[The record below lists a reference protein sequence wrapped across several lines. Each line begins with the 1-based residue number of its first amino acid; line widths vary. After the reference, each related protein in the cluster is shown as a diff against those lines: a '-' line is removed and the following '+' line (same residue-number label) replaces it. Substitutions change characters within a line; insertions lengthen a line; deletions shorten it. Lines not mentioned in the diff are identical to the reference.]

1 MTTVNKKLKKTA
13 SGAITWSV
21 IVTQILSPV
30 SLSLIPA
37 NSFASSGNKDVTQI
51 YASDEHANKVASF
64 AASAGQSLANNNAS
78 SFAVNTLSTQATK
91 EVVDWLQQYGNARIK
106 LNVDDSFS
114 LKDSSFD
121 FLYPWLDTQD
131 YVLFSQTSLHRTDDR
146 NQTNIG
152 LGIRHFT
159 PDNAML
165 GANVFYDYDLSR
177 SHSRAGFGVEYWRDY
192 FRLGVNTYFG
202 LSDWKNSRDIDDYLE
217 RPANGWDFSAEG
229 WLPAYPQLGASIQ
242 FEKYYGKNVGL
253 FGSDNLQENPYAVT
267 GGISYTPVPLI
278 KFSAQHKQ
286 GQSNTHDTTFGV
298 EFNYRPGVSLAEQLS
313 SDNVAV
319 MREVQNRRYDFVER
333 NNNIVLEYKKKHALK
348 ISLPESVQGEG
359 ESIIP
364 VTLTINNASG
374 GIKSV
379 QWNDSAFTA
388 AGGKISG
395 NGTSWQ
401 ITLPAYKSEGVNSWN
416 VGATVQDNRG
426 NVSNYAV
433 MNISVTD
440 SGVSTADSSF
450 TLDGDSSPTIS
461 ADSQSTYPI
470 VLSLKDSNGKAL
482 TGLADDIEMSV
493 EFTADS
499 NSARQRETVTAPSL
513 GAVKEISAGVYRS
526 VLTAGSQAGTVR
538 VTAKVQGKTFTLNI
552 KQAAI
557 TDSDVSTAD
566 SSFTLDGDS
575 SPTISADSQS
585 TYPIVL
591 SLKDS
596 NGKALTGLADDIE
609 MSVEFT
615 ADSNSARQRETVTAP
630 SLGAVEEISAGVY
643 RSVLTAGSQA
653 GTVRVTAKVQGKTF
667 TLNIKQAA
675 ITDSDVS
682 TADSSFTLD
691 GDSSPTISADSQ
703 STYPIVLSL
712 KDSNGKALTGLA
724 DDIEMSVEFTA
735 DSNSAR
741 QRETVTAPSLGAV
754 EEISAGVYRSVLAA
768 GSQAGT
774 VRVTAKVQG
783 KTFTLNIKQAAITDS
798 DVSTADSS
806 FTLDGDSSPTISA
819 DSQSTYPIVLSLKD
833 SNGKALTGLA
843 DDIEM
848 SVEFTADSNSA
859 RQRET
864 VTAPSLGAVEEIS
877 AGVYRS
883 VLAAGSQAGT
893 VRVTAKVQGKT
904 FTLSIKQTAATEPDS
919 EVSAVLTAA
928 PAEQV
933 VGYNINLQLAVKD
946 SQGNAITGDN
956 TLSFYALNQAEGV
969 EFGTVTEKDGV
980 YSATVTSKRAG
991 KITIGVKSDSHDF
1004 SGVKKEITFIED
1016 RQQVTFS
1023 QFEAS
1028 QNNALADGKQRNMVT
1043 VSLADRFGNV
1053 VPGYAVTLSL
1063 PAGITQVGG
1072 EHAVS
1077 TDENGNA
1084 IFALISSTPGSYV
1097 ITAHAGSQMSTELTV
1112 TFASNMTGASLS
1124 LTPESSSL
1132 ISNIPANGKDA
1143 AVLDVQLTNTN
1154 ASVNGQKIQLITSS
1168 EGLSVPTNIVTD
1180 STGHVSV
1187 PLTTVKAGEYT
1198 VTARVTDG
1206 SHSVESGSVK
1216 LTFVPDVASAE
1227 LNMSVSKQEIVADG
1241 SENATVNIQLVDA
1254 NNNAFTGEVDLT
1266 ITPSTGASLTSSNLQ
1281 LDAHGQATT
1290 QFTASKSGQYTIQAE
1305 YVLDGKRITAS
1316 QNIDAVTDVKG
1327 AVLEITSSASS
1338 AVVSDT
1344 NNLVFTLLLKSKS
1357 GEALSGRALN
1367 VKTSGPSKYGAL
1379 VVDKT
1384 TVTTDENGQA
1394 TVSVHGRTVGS
1405 YKLTA
1410 TLNELGSDVS
1420 AVKSFSLYAD
1430 DANGVLTL
1438 TKDPGYETNDGSP
1451 VGIYARFVDHFG
1463 NPLSGTVEFSAG
1475 SEDSPD
1481 SQRVKMEPATV
1492 TLHWTGNAASEFSTY
1507 ESGYHWI
1514 KAKITNSKNTYEKT
1528 IRTYVVKLPE
1538 KDS

>member
-37 NSFASSGNKDVTQI
+37 NSFASSGNKDVTQT

-286 GQSNTHDTTFGV
+286 GQSNVHDTTFGV

-433 MNISVTD
+433 MNISVNNSD
-440 SGVSTADSSF
+440 VSTADSSF

-461 ADSQSTYPI
+461 ADGQSTYPI

-482 TGLADDIEMSV
+482 TGLAD
-493 EFTADS
+493 
-499 NSARQRETVTAPSL
+499 N
-513 GAVKEISAGVYRS
+513 
-526 VLTAGSQAGTVR
+526 
-538 VTAKVQGKTFTLNI
+538 
-552 KQAAI
+552 
-557 TDSDVSTAD
+557 
-566 SSFTLDGDS
+566 
-575 SPTISADSQS
+575 
-585 TYPIVL
+585 
-591 SLKDS
+591 
-596 NGKALTGLADDIE
+596 
-609 MSVEFT
+609 
-615 ADSNSARQRETVTAP
+615 
-630 SLGAVEEISAGVY
+630 
-643 RSVLTAGSQA
+643 
-653 GTVRVTAKVQGKTF
+653 
-667 TLNIKQAA
+667 
-675 ITDSDVS
+675 
-682 TADSSFTLD
+682 
-691 GDSSPTISADSQ
+691 
-703 STYPIVLSL
+703 
-712 KDSNGKALTGLA
+712 
-724 DDIEMSVEFTA
+724 
-735 DSNSAR
+735 
-741 QRETVTAPSLGAV
+741 
-754 EEISAGVYRSVLAA
+754 
-768 GSQAGT
+768 
-774 VRVTAKVQG
+774 
-783 KTFTLNIKQAAITDS
+783 
-798 DVSTADSS
+798 
-806 FTLDGDSSPTISA
+806 
-819 DSQSTYPIVLSLKD
+819 
-833 SNGKALTGLA
+833 
-843 DDIEM
+843 IEM

-1227 LNMSVSKQEIVADG
+1227 LTMSVSKQEIVADG

>member
-1 MTTVNKKLKKTA
+1 M
-13 SGAITWSV
+13 
-21 IVTQILSPV
+21 
-30 SLSLIPA
+30 IPA
-37 NSFASSGNKDVTQI
+37 NSFASSGNKDVTQT

-286 GQSNTHDTTFGV
+286 GQSNVHDTTFGV

-433 MNISVTD
+433 MNISVNN

-461 ADSQSTYPI
+461 ADGQSTYPI

-482 TGLADDIEMSV
+482 TGLAD
-493 EFTADS
+493 
-499 NSARQRETVTAPSL
+499 N
-513 GAVKEISAGVYRS
+513 
-526 VLTAGSQAGTVR
+526 
-538 VTAKVQGKTFTLNI
+538 
-552 KQAAI
+552 
-557 TDSDVSTAD
+557 
-566 SSFTLDGDS
+566 
-575 SPTISADSQS
+575 
-585 TYPIVL
+585 
-591 SLKDS
+591 
-596 NGKALTGLADDIE
+596 
-609 MSVEFT
+609 
-615 ADSNSARQRETVTAP
+615 
-630 SLGAVEEISAGVY
+630 
-643 RSVLTAGSQA
+643 
-653 GTVRVTAKVQGKTF
+653 
-667 TLNIKQAA
+667 
-675 ITDSDVS
+675 
-682 TADSSFTLD
+682 
-691 GDSSPTISADSQ
+691 
-703 STYPIVLSL
+703 
-712 KDSNGKALTGLA
+712 
-724 DDIEMSVEFTA
+724 
-735 DSNSAR
+735 
-741 QRETVTAPSLGAV
+741 
-754 EEISAGVYRSVLAA
+754 
-768 GSQAGT
+768 
-774 VRVTAKVQG
+774 
-783 KTFTLNIKQAAITDS
+783 
-798 DVSTADSS
+798 
-806 FTLDGDSSPTISA
+806 
-819 DSQSTYPIVLSLKD
+819 
-833 SNGKALTGLA
+833 
-843 DDIEM
+843 IEM

-1227 LNMSVSKQEIVADG
+1227 LTMSVSKQEIVADG

-1438 TKDPGYETNDGSP
+1438 T
-1451 VGIYARFVDHFG
+1451 
-1463 NPLSGTVEFSAG
+1463 
-1475 SEDSPD
+1475 
-1481 SQRVKMEPATV
+1481 
-1492 TLHWTGNAASEFSTY
+1492 
-1507 ESGYHWI
+1507 
-1514 KAKITNSKNTYEKT
+1514 
-1528 IRTYVVKLPE
+1528 
-1538 KDS
+1538 

>member
-37 NSFASSGNKDVTQI
+37 NSFASSDNKDVTQI
-51 YASDEHANKVASF
+51 YASDERANKVASF
-64 AASAGQSLANNNAS
+64 AVSAGQSLANNNAS

-106 LNVDDSFS
+106 LNVDNSFS

-202 LSDWKNSRDIDDYLE
+202 LSDWKDSRDIDDYLE

-286 GQSNTHDTTFGV
+286 GQSNVHDTTFGV

-348 ISLPESVQGEG
+348 ISLPESVQGDG

-379 QWNDSAFTA
+379 QWNDSVFTA

-401 ITLPAYKSEGVNSWN
+401 VTLPAYKSEGVNSWN

-433 MNISVTD
+433 MNISV
-440 SGVSTADSSF
+440 
-450 TLDGDSSPTIS
+450 I
-461 ADSQSTYPI
+461 
-470 VLSLKDSNGKAL
+470 
-482 TGLADDIEMSV
+482 
-493 EFTADS
+493 
-499 NSARQRETVTAPSL
+499 
-513 GAVKEISAGVYRS
+513 
-526 VLTAGSQAGTVR
+526 
-538 VTAKVQGKTFTLNI
+538 
-552 KQAAI
+552 
-557 TDSDVSTAD
+557 DSDVSTAD

-575 SPTISADSQS
+575 SPTISADGQS
-585 TYPIVL
+585 THPIVL

-653 GTVRVTAKVQGKTF
+653 GTVRVTAKVM
-667 TLNIKQAA
+667 
-675 ITDSDVS
+675 D
-682 TADSSFTLD
+682 
-691 GDSSPTISADSQ
+691 
-703 STYPIVLSL
+703 
-712 KDSNGKALTGLA
+712 
-724 DDIEMSVEFTA
+724 
-735 DSNSAR
+735 
-741 QRETVTAPSLGAV
+741 
-754 EEISAGVYRSVLAA
+754 
-768 GSQAGT
+768 
-774 VRVTAKVQG
+774 
-783 KTFTLNIKQAAITDS
+783 
-798 DVSTADSS
+798 
-806 FTLDGDSSPTISA
+806 
-819 DSQSTYPIVLSLKD
+819 
-833 SNGKALTGLA
+833 
-843 DDIEM
+843 
-848 SVEFTADSNSA
+848 
-859 RQRET
+859 
-864 VTAPSLGAVEEIS
+864 
-877 AGVYRS
+877 
-883 VLAAGSQAGT
+883 
-893 VRVTAKVQGKT
+893 KT

-969 EFGTVTEKDGV
+969 EFGAVTEKDGV

-991 KITIGVKSDSHDF
+991 KIRIGVKSGSHNF
-1004 SGVKKEITFIED
+1004 SGIEKEISFIED
-1016 RQQVTFS
+1016 RTQFAFS
-1023 QFEAS
+1023 RIEAS
-1028 QNNALADGKQRNMVT
+1028 KNNALADGKQQNTVT
-1043 VSLADRFGNV
+1043 LSLADRFGNV

-1063 PAGITQVGG
+1063 PAGVTQVGG

-1084 IFALISSTPGSYV
+1084 VFALISSTPGSYV
-1097 ITAHAGSQMSTELTV
+1097 IKAHAGSQMSTELTV
-1112 TFASNMTGASLS
+1112 TFASNMIGASLS
-1124 LTPESSSL
+1124 LTPGNSSL

-1143 AVLDVQLTNTN
+1143 AVLNVQLTNTN

-1168 EGLSVPTNIVTD
+1168 ERLSVPTNIVTD

-1187 PLTTVKAGEYT
+1187 PLTTVRAGEYT
-1198 VTARVTDG
+1198 VAARVTDG

-1216 LTFVPDVASAE
+1216 LTFVPDAASAE
-1227 LNMSVSKQEIVADG
+1227 LTMSTSKQQIVADG
-1241 SENATVNIQLVDA
+1241 SESATVDIQLVDA
-1254 NNNAFTGEVDLT
+1254 NNNAFTGDVDLT
-1266 ITPSTGASLTSSNLQ
+1266 VTPSTGASLTSSKLQ

-1316 QNIDAVTDVKG
+1316 KNIDAVTDVKE

-1344 NNLVFTLLLKSKS
+1344 NNLIFTLLLKSTS
-1357 GEALSGRALN
+1357 GEVLSGRVLN
-1367 VKTSGPSKYGAL
+1367 IKASGPSKYGAL

-1384 TVTTDENGQA
+1384 TVTTDEYGLA
-1394 TVSVHGRTVGS
+1394 TVSVHGRTAGS

-1410 TLNELGSDVS
+1410 TLDELGSDVS
-1420 AVKSFSLYAD
+1420 EVKSFSLYAD
-1430 DANGVLTL
+1430 EANGVLTL
-1438 TKDPGYETNDGSP
+1438 HKDGGYDTDDGTP
-1451 VGIYARFVDHFG
+1451 VGVYARFVDHFG

-1475 SEDSPD
+1475 SEDSPN

>member
-513 GAVKEISAGVYRS
+513 GAV
-526 VLTAGSQAGTVR
+526 
-538 VTAKVQGKTFTLNI
+538 
-552 KQAAI
+552 
-557 TDSDVSTAD
+557 
-566 SSFTLDGDS
+566 
-575 SPTISADSQS
+575 
-585 TYPIVL
+585 
-591 SLKDS
+591 
-596 NGKALTGLADDIE
+596 
-609 MSVEFT
+609 
-615 ADSNSARQRETVTAP
+615 
-630 SLGAVEEISAGVY
+630 EEISAGVY

-667 TLNIKQAA
+667 TL
-675 ITDSDVS
+675 
-682 TADSSFTLD
+682 
-691 GDSSPTISADSQ
+691 
-703 STYPIVLSL
+703 
-712 KDSNGKALTGLA
+712 
-724 DDIEMSVEFTA
+724 
-735 DSNSAR
+735 
-741 QRETVTAPSLGAV
+741 
-754 EEISAGVYRSVLAA
+754 
-768 GSQAGT
+768 
-774 VRVTAKVQG
+774 
-783 KTFTLNIKQAAITDS
+783 
-798 DVSTADSS
+798 
-806 FTLDGDSSPTISA
+806 
-819 DSQSTYPIVLSLKD
+819 
-833 SNGKALTGLA
+833 
-843 DDIEM
+843 
-848 SVEFTADSNSA
+848 
-859 RQRET
+859 
-864 VTAPSLGAVEEIS
+864 
-877 AGVYRS
+877 
-883 VLAAGSQAGT
+883 
-893 VRVTAKVQGKT
+893 
-904 FTLSIKQTAATEPDS
+904 SIKQTATTEPDS

-1507 ESGYHWI
+1507 ESGYR
-1514 KAKITNSKNTYEKT
+1514 KRQRST
-1528 IRTYVVKLPE
+1528 
-1538 KDS
+1538 

>member
-1 MTTVNKKLKKTA
+1 
-13 SGAITWSV
+13 WSV

-513 GAVKEISAGVYRS
+513 GAV
-526 VLTAGSQAGTVR
+526 
-538 VTAKVQGKTFTLNI
+538 
-552 KQAAI
+552 
-557 TDSDVSTAD
+557 
-566 SSFTLDGDS
+566 
-575 SPTISADSQS
+575 
-585 TYPIVL
+585 
-591 SLKDS
+591 
-596 NGKALTGLADDIE
+596 
-609 MSVEFT
+609 
-615 ADSNSARQRETVTAP
+615 
-630 SLGAVEEISAGVY
+630 EEISAGVY

-783 KTFTLNIKQAAITDS
+783 KTFTL
-798 DVSTADSS
+798 
-806 FTLDGDSSPTISA
+806 
-819 DSQSTYPIVLSLKD
+819 
-833 SNGKALTGLA
+833 
-843 DDIEM
+843 
-848 SVEFTADSNSA
+848 
-859 RQRET
+859 
-864 VTAPSLGAVEEIS
+864 
-877 AGVYRS
+877 
-883 VLAAGSQAGT
+883 
-893 VRVTAKVQGKT
+893 
-904 FTLSIKQTAATEPDS
+904 SIKQTATTEPDS

>member
-37 NSFASSGNKDVTQI
+37 NSFASSGNKDVTQT

-78 SFAVNTLSTQATK
+78 SFASTQATK

-286 GQSNTHDTTFGV
+286 GQSNVHDTTFGV

-433 MNISVTD
+433 MNISVNN

-461 ADSQSTYPI
+461 ADGQSTYPI

-482 TGLADDIEMSV
+482 TGLAD
-493 EFTADS
+493 
-499 NSARQRETVTAPSL
+499 N
-513 GAVKEISAGVYRS
+513 
-526 VLTAGSQAGTVR
+526 
-538 VTAKVQGKTFTLNI
+538 
-552 KQAAI
+552 
-557 TDSDVSTAD
+557 
-566 SSFTLDGDS
+566 
-575 SPTISADSQS
+575 
-585 TYPIVL
+585 
-591 SLKDS
+591 
-596 NGKALTGLADDIE
+596 
-609 MSVEFT
+609 
-615 ADSNSARQRETVTAP
+615 
-630 SLGAVEEISAGVY
+630 
-643 RSVLTAGSQA
+643 
-653 GTVRVTAKVQGKTF
+653 
-667 TLNIKQAA
+667 
-675 ITDSDVS
+675 
-682 TADSSFTLD
+682 
-691 GDSSPTISADSQ
+691 
-703 STYPIVLSL
+703 
-712 KDSNGKALTGLA
+712 
-724 DDIEMSVEFTA
+724 
-735 DSNSAR
+735 
-741 QRETVTAPSLGAV
+741 
-754 EEISAGVYRSVLAA
+754 
-768 GSQAGT
+768 
-774 VRVTAKVQG
+774 
-783 KTFTLNIKQAAITDS
+783 
-798 DVSTADSS
+798 
-806 FTLDGDSSPTISA
+806 
-819 DSQSTYPIVLSLKD
+819 
-833 SNGKALTGLA
+833 
-843 DDIEM
+843 IEM

-1227 LNMSVSKQEIVADG
+1227 LTMSVSKQEIVADG

>member
-37 NSFASSGNKDVTQI
+37 NSFASSCNKDVTQT

-286 GQSNTHDTTFGV
+286 GQSNVHDTTFGV

-401 ITLPAYKSEGVNSWN
+401 ITLPAYKSGDVNSWN

-433 MNISVTD
+433 MNISVNN
-440 SGVSTADSSF
+440 SG
-450 TLDGDSSPTIS
+450 
-461 ADSQSTYPI
+461 
-470 VLSLKDSNGKAL
+470 
-482 TGLADDIEMSV
+482 
-493 EFTADS
+493 
-499 NSARQRETVTAPSL
+499 
-513 GAVKEISAGVYRS
+513 
-526 VLTAGSQAGTVR
+526 
-538 VTAKVQGKTFTLNI
+538 
-552 KQAAI
+552 
-557 TDSDVSTAD
+557 VSTAD

-643 RSVLTAGSQA
+643 HSVLT
-653 GTVRVTAKVQGKTF
+653 
-667 TLNIKQAA
+667 
-675 ITDSDVS
+675 
-682 TADSSFTLD
+682 
-691 GDSSPTISADSQ
+691 
-703 STYPIVLSL
+703 
-712 KDSNGKALTGLA
+712 
-724 DDIEMSVEFTA
+724 
-735 DSNSAR
+735 
-741 QRETVTAPSLGAV
+741 
-754 EEISAGVYRSVLAA
+754 
-768 GSQAGT
+768 
-774 VRVTAKVQG
+774 
-783 KTFTLNIKQAAITDS
+783 
-798 DVSTADSS
+798 
-806 FTLDGDSSPTISA
+806 
-819 DSQSTYPIVLSLKD
+819 
-833 SNGKALTGLA
+833 
-843 DDIEM
+843 
-848 SVEFTADSNSA
+848 
-859 RQRET
+859 
-864 VTAPSLGAVEEIS
+864 
-877 AGVYRS
+877 
-883 VLAAGSQAGT
+883 AGSQAGT

-1227 LNMSVSKQEIVADG
+1227 LTMSVSKQEIVADG

-1290 QFTASKSGQYTIQAE
+1290 QFTATKSGQYTIQAE

-1384 TVTTDENGQA
+1384 TVTTDKNGQA

-1430 DANGVLTL
+1430 EANGVLTL

-1528 IRTYVVKLPE
+1528 IRT
-1538 KDS
+1538 

>member
-37 NSFASSGNKDVTQI
+37 NSFASSGNKDVTQT

-286 GQSNTHDTTFGV
+286 GQSNVHDTTFGV

-513 GAVKEISAGVYRS
+513 GAV
-526 VLTAGSQAGTVR
+526 
-538 VTAKVQGKTFTLNI
+538 
-552 KQAAI
+552 
-557 TDSDVSTAD
+557 
-566 SSFTLDGDS
+566 
-575 SPTISADSQS
+575 
-585 TYPIVL
+585 
-591 SLKDS
+591 
-596 NGKALTGLADDIE
+596 
-609 MSVEFT
+609 
-615 ADSNSARQRETVTAP
+615 
-630 SLGAVEEISAGVY
+630 EEISAGVY
-643 RSVLTAGSQA
+643 RSVLT
-653 GTVRVTAKVQGKTF
+653 
-667 TLNIKQAA
+667 
-675 ITDSDVS
+675 
-682 TADSSFTLD
+682 
-691 GDSSPTISADSQ
+691 
-703 STYPIVLSL
+703 
-712 KDSNGKALTGLA
+712 
-724 DDIEMSVEFTA
+724 
-735 DSNSAR
+735 
-741 QRETVTAPSLGAV
+741 
-754 EEISAGVYRSVLAA
+754 
-768 GSQAGT
+768 
-774 VRVTAKVQG
+774 
-783 KTFTLNIKQAAITDS
+783 
-798 DVSTADSS
+798 
-806 FTLDGDSSPTISA
+806 
-819 DSQSTYPIVLSLKD
+819 
-833 SNGKALTGLA
+833 
-843 DDIEM
+843 
-848 SVEFTADSNSA
+848 
-859 RQRET
+859 
-864 VTAPSLGAVEEIS
+864 
-877 AGVYRS
+877 
-883 VLAAGSQAGT
+883 AGSQAGT

-1168 EGLSVPTNIVTD
+1168 EGLSIPTNIVTD

-1198 VTARVTDG
+1198 VAARVTDG

-1227 LNMSVSKQEIVADG
+1227 LTMSVSKQEIVADG

-1420 AVKSFSLYAD
+1420 AAKSFSLYAD

>member
-37 NSFASSGNKDVTQI
+37 NSFASSDNKDVTQI
-51 YASDEHANKVASF
+51 YASDERANKVASF
-64 AASAGQSLANNNAS
+64 AVSAGQSLANNNAS

-165 GANVFYDYDLSR
+165 GGNVFYDYDLSR

-202 LSDWKNSRDIDDYLE
+202 LSDWKDSRDIDDYLE

-286 GQSNTHDTTFGV
+286 GQSNVHDTTFGV

-348 ISLPESVQGEG
+348 ISLPESVQGDG

-379 QWNDSAFTA
+379 QWNDSVFTA

-401 ITLPAYKSEGVNSWN
+401 VTLPAYKSEGVNSWN

-433 MNISVTD
+433 MNISVIN

-450 TLDGDSSPTIS
+450 MLDGDSSPTIS
-461 ADSQSTYPI
+461 ADGQSTHPI

-482 TGLADDIEMSV
+482 TGL
-493 EFTADS
+493 T
-499 NSARQRETVTAPSL
+499 
-513 GAVKEISAGVYRS
+513 
-526 VLTAGSQAGTVR
+526 
-538 VTAKVQGKTFTLNI
+538 
-552 KQAAI
+552 
-557 TDSDVSTAD
+557 
-566 SSFTLDGDS
+566 
-575 SPTISADSQS
+575 
-585 TYPIVL
+585 
-591 SLKDS
+591 
-596 NGKALTGLADDIE
+596 DDIE

-653 GTVRVTAKVQGKTF
+653 GTVRVTAKVM
-667 TLNIKQAA
+667 
-675 ITDSDVS
+675 D
-682 TADSSFTLD
+682 
-691 GDSSPTISADSQ
+691 
-703 STYPIVLSL
+703 
-712 KDSNGKALTGLA
+712 
-724 DDIEMSVEFTA
+724 
-735 DSNSAR
+735 
-741 QRETVTAPSLGAV
+741 
-754 EEISAGVYRSVLAA
+754 
-768 GSQAGT
+768 
-774 VRVTAKVQG
+774 
-783 KTFTLNIKQAAITDS
+783 
-798 DVSTADSS
+798 
-806 FTLDGDSSPTISA
+806 
-819 DSQSTYPIVLSLKD
+819 
-833 SNGKALTGLA
+833 
-843 DDIEM
+843 
-848 SVEFTADSNSA
+848 
-859 RQRET
+859 
-864 VTAPSLGAVEEIS
+864 
-877 AGVYRS
+877 
-883 VLAAGSQAGT
+883 
-893 VRVTAKVQGKT
+893 KT

-969 EFGTVTEKDGV
+969 EFGAVTEKDGV

-991 KITIGVKSDSHDF
+991 KIRIGVKSGSHNF
-1004 SGVKKEITFIED
+1004 SGIEKEISFIED
-1016 RQQVTFS
+1016 RTQFAFS
-1023 QFEAS
+1023 RIEAS
-1028 QNNALADGKQRNMVT
+1028 KNNALADGKQQNTVT

-1063 PAGITQVGG
+1063 PAGVTQVGG

-1084 IFALISSTPGSYV
+1084 VFALISSTPGSYV
-1097 ITAHAGSQMSTELTV
+1097 IKAHAGSQMSTELTV
-1112 TFASNMTGASLS
+1112 TFASNMIGASLS
-1124 LTPESSSL
+1124 LTPGNSSL

-1143 AVLDVQLTNTN
+1143 AVLNVQLTNTN

-1187 PLTTVKAGEYT
+1187 PLTTVRAGEYT
-1198 VTARVTDG
+1198 VAARVTDG

-1216 LTFVPDVASAE
+1216 LTFVPDAASAE
-1227 LNMSVSKQEIVADG
+1227 LTMSTSKQQIVADG
-1241 SENATVNIQLVDA
+1241 SESATVNIQLVDA
-1254 NNNAFTGEVDLT
+1254 NNNAFTGDVDLT
-1266 ITPSTGASLTSSNLQ
+1266 VTPSTGASLTSSKLQ

-1316 QNIDAVTDVKG
+1316 KNIDAVTDVKE

-1344 NNLVFTLLLKSKS
+1344 NNLIFTLLLKSTS
-1357 GEALSGRALN
+1357 GEVLSGRVLN
-1367 VKTSGPSKYGAL
+1367 IKASGPSKYGAL

-1384 TVTTDENGQA
+1384 TVTTDEYGLA
-1394 TVSVHGRTVGS
+1394 TVSVHGRTAGS

-1410 TLNELGSDVS
+1410 TLDELGSDVS
-1420 AVKSFSLYAD
+1420 EVKSFSLYAD
-1430 DANGVLTL
+1430 EANGVLTL
-1438 TKDPGYETNDGSP
+1438 HKDGGYDTDDGTP
-1451 VGIYARFVDHFG
+1451 VGVYARFVDHFG

-1475 SEDSPD
+1475 SEDSPN

>member
-37 NSFASSGNKDVTQI
+37 NSFASSGNKDVTQT

-202 LSDWKNSRDIDDYLE
+202 LSDWKNSRDIDNYLE

-286 GQSNTHDTTFGV
+286 GQSNVHDTTFGV

-440 SGVSTADSSF
+440 SG
-450 TLDGDSSPTIS
+450 
-461 ADSQSTYPI
+461 
-470 VLSLKDSNGKAL
+470 
-482 TGLADDIEMSV
+482 
-493 EFTADS
+493 
-499 NSARQRETVTAPSL
+499 
-513 GAVKEISAGVYRS
+513 
-526 VLTAGSQAGTVR
+526 
-538 VTAKVQGKTFTLNI
+538 
-552 KQAAI
+552 
-557 TDSDVSTAD
+557 
-566 SSFTLDGDS
+566 
-575 SPTISADSQS
+575 
-585 TYPIVL
+585 
-591 SLKDS
+591 
-596 NGKALTGLADDIE
+596 
-609 MSVEFT
+609 
-615 ADSNSARQRETVTAP
+615 
-630 SLGAVEEISAGVY
+630 
-643 RSVLTAGSQA
+643 
-653 GTVRVTAKVQGKTF
+653 
-667 TLNIKQAA
+667 
-675 ITDSDVS
+675 VS

-1154 ASVNGQKIQLITSS
+1154 ASVNGQKIQLIASS

>member
-37 NSFASSGNKDVTQI
+37 NSFASSGNKDVTQT

-286 GQSNTHDTTFGV
+286 GQSNVHDTTFGV

-401 ITLPAYKSEGVNSWN
+401 ITLPAYKSGDVNSWN

-433 MNISVTD
+433 MNISVNN
-440 SGVSTADSSF
+440 SG
-450 TLDGDSSPTIS
+450 
-461 ADSQSTYPI
+461 
-470 VLSLKDSNGKAL
+470 
-482 TGLADDIEMSV
+482 
-493 EFTADS
+493 
-499 NSARQRETVTAPSL
+499 
-513 GAVKEISAGVYRS
+513 
-526 VLTAGSQAGTVR
+526 
-538 VTAKVQGKTFTLNI
+538 
-552 KQAAI
+552 
-557 TDSDVSTAD
+557 VSTAD

-643 RSVLTAGSQA
+643 HSVLT
-653 GTVRVTAKVQGKTF
+653 
-667 TLNIKQAA
+667 
-675 ITDSDVS
+675 
-682 TADSSFTLD
+682 
-691 GDSSPTISADSQ
+691 
-703 STYPIVLSL
+703 
-712 KDSNGKALTGLA
+712 
-724 DDIEMSVEFTA
+724 
-735 DSNSAR
+735 
-741 QRETVTAPSLGAV
+741 
-754 EEISAGVYRSVLAA
+754 
-768 GSQAGT
+768 
-774 VRVTAKVQG
+774 
-783 KTFTLNIKQAAITDS
+783 
-798 DVSTADSS
+798 
-806 FTLDGDSSPTISA
+806 
-819 DSQSTYPIVLSLKD
+819 
-833 SNGKALTGLA
+833 
-843 DDIEM
+843 
-848 SVEFTADSNSA
+848 
-859 RQRET
+859 
-864 VTAPSLGAVEEIS
+864 
-877 AGVYRS
+877 
-883 VLAAGSQAGT
+883 AGSQAGT

-1227 LNMSVSKQEIVADG
+1227 LTMSVSKQEIVADG

-1290 QFTASKSGQYTIQAE
+1290 QFTASKSGLYTIQAE

-1384 TVTTDENGQA
+1384 TVTTDKNGQA

-1430 DANGVLTL
+1430 EANGVLTL
-1438 TKDPGYETNDGSP
+1438 TKDPGYEPNDGSP

-1463 NPLSGTVEFSAG
+1463 NP
-1475 SEDSPD
+1475 
-1481 SQRVKMEPATV
+1481 
-1492 TLHWTGNAASEFSTY
+1492 
-1507 ESGYHWI
+1507 
-1514 KAKITNSKNTYEKT
+1514 
-1528 IRTYVVKLPE
+1528 
-1538 KDS
+1538 

>member
-37 NSFASSGNKDVTQI
+37 NSFASSDNKDVTQT
-51 YASDEHANKVASF
+51 YASDERANKVASF

-91 EVVDWLQQYGNARIK
+91 EIVDWLQQYGNARIK

-286 GQSNTHDTTFGV
+286 GQSNVHDTTFGV

-348 ISLPESVQGEG
+348 ISLPESIQGEG

-364 VTLTINNASG
+364 VTLTVNNASG

-401 ITLPAYKSEGVNSWN
+401 ITLPAYKSEGVNSWS

-440 SGVSTADSSF
+440 SG
-450 TLDGDSSPTIS
+450 
-461 ADSQSTYPI
+461 
-470 VLSLKDSNGKAL
+470 
-482 TGLADDIEMSV
+482 
-493 EFTADS
+493 
-499 NSARQRETVTAPSL
+499 
-513 GAVKEISAGVYRS
+513 
-526 VLTAGSQAGTVR
+526 
-538 VTAKVQGKTFTLNI
+538 
-552 KQAAI
+552 
-557 TDSDVSTAD
+557 VSTAD

-667 TLNIKQAA
+667 TL
-675 ITDSDVS
+675 
-682 TADSSFTLD
+682 
-691 GDSSPTISADSQ
+691 
-703 STYPIVLSL
+703 
-712 KDSNGKALTGLA
+712 
-724 DDIEMSVEFTA
+724 
-735 DSNSAR
+735 
-741 QRETVTAPSLGAV
+741 
-754 EEISAGVYRSVLAA
+754 
-768 GSQAGT
+768 
-774 VRVTAKVQG
+774 
-783 KTFTLNIKQAAITDS
+783 
-798 DVSTADSS
+798 
-806 FTLDGDSSPTISA
+806 
-819 DSQSTYPIVLSLKD
+819 
-833 SNGKALTGLA
+833 
-843 DDIEM
+843 
-848 SVEFTADSNSA
+848 
-859 RQRET
+859 
-864 VTAPSLGAVEEIS
+864 
-877 AGVYRS
+877 
-883 VLAAGSQAGT
+883 
-893 VRVTAKVQGKT
+893 
-904 FTLSIKQTAATEPDS
+904 SIKQTAATEPES

-956 TLSFYALNQAEGV
+956 TLSFYAINQAEGV

-980 YSATVTSKRAG
+980 YSATVTSKRAD
-991 KITIGVKSDSHDF
+991 KIRIGVKSERHDF
-1004 SGVKKEITFIED
+1004 SDLEKEISFMED
-1016 RQQVTFS
+1016 RIQFAFS
-1023 QFEAS
+1023 RIEAS
-1028 QNNALADGKQRNMVT
+1028 KNNALADGKQQNTVT

-1053 VPGYAVTLSL
+1053 VPSYAVTLSL

-1084 IFALISSTPGSYV
+1084 VFALISSTPGSYV
-1097 ITAHAGSQMSTELTV
+1097 IKAHAGPQVSTELTV
-1112 TFASNMTGASLS
+1112 TFASNMSGASLS
-1124 LTPESSSL
+1124 LTPENSSL

-1143 AVLDVQLTNTN
+1143 AVLNVQLTNNTN
-1154 ASVNGQKIQLITSS
+1154 ASVNGQKVQLITSS

-1187 PLTTVKAGEYT
+1187 PVTTVKAGEYT

-1206 SHSVESGSVK
+1206 SNSVESGSVK
-1216 LTFVPDVASAE
+1216 LTFVPDIASAE
-1227 LNMSVSKQEIVADG
+1227 LTMSVSKQQIVADS
-1241 SENATVNIQLVDA
+1241 SESATVDIQLVDA
-1254 NNNAFTGEVDLT
+1254 NNNAFTGDVNLT
-1266 ITPSTGASLTSSNLQ
+1266 ITPSTGASLTSSKLQ
-1281 LDAHGQATT
+1281 LDAYGKAST

-1305 YVLDGKRITAS
+1305 HVQDGKRITAS
-1316 QNIDAVTDVKG
+1316 QNIDAMTDVKD
-1327 AVLEITSSASS
+1327 AVLDITSSVSS
-1338 AVVSDT
+1338 AVVSDS
-1344 NNLVFTLLLKSKS
+1344 NNLTFTLHLKNTS

-1367 VKTSGPSKYGAL
+1367 IKTSGPSKYGAL

-1384 TVTTDENGQA
+1384 TVTTDERGQA
-1394 TVSVHGRTVGS
+1394 TVSVHGRTAGS

-1430 DANGVLTL
+1430 EANGVLSL
-1438 TKDPGYETNDGSP
+1438 EKDYGYEVNDGSP
-1451 VGIYARFVDHFG
+1451 TGIYARFVDHFG

-1475 SEDSPD
+1475 SEDSPT

-1492 TLHWTGNAASEFSTY
+1492 TLSSTGNAASEFSTY

-1514 KAKITNSKNTYEKT
+1514 KAKITNSKKTYEKELT
-1528 IRTYVVKLPE
+1528 TFVVKLPE

>member
-1 MTTVNKKLKKTA
+1 MDHYCTV
-13 SGAITWSV
+13 
-21 IVTQILSPV
+21 
-30 SLSLIPA
+30 
-37 NSFASSGNKDVTQI
+37 
-51 YASDEHANKVASF
+51 
-64 AASAGQSLANNNAS
+64 
-78 SFAVNTLSTQATK
+78 
-91 EVVDWLQQYGNARIK
+91 R
-106 LNVDDSFS
+106 
-114 LKDSSFD
+114 
-121 FLYPWLDTQD
+121 DT
-131 YVLFSQTSLHRTDDR
+131 
-146 NQTNIG
+146 
-152 LGIRHFT
+152 
-159 PDNAML
+159 DNAML

-286 GQSNTHDTTFGV
+286 GQSNVHDTTFGV

-433 MNISVTD
+433 MNISVNN

-461 ADSQSTYPI
+461 ADGQSTYPI

-482 TGLADDIEMSV
+482 TGLAD
-493 EFTADS
+493 
-499 NSARQRETVTAPSL
+499 N
-513 GAVKEISAGVYRS
+513 
-526 VLTAGSQAGTVR
+526 
-538 VTAKVQGKTFTLNI
+538 
-552 KQAAI
+552 
-557 TDSDVSTAD
+557 
-566 SSFTLDGDS
+566 
-575 SPTISADSQS
+575 
-585 TYPIVL
+585 
-591 SLKDS
+591 
-596 NGKALTGLADDIE
+596 
-609 MSVEFT
+609 
-615 ADSNSARQRETVTAP
+615 
-630 SLGAVEEISAGVY
+630 
-643 RSVLTAGSQA
+643 
-653 GTVRVTAKVQGKTF
+653 
-667 TLNIKQAA
+667 
-675 ITDSDVS
+675 
-682 TADSSFTLD
+682 
-691 GDSSPTISADSQ
+691 
-703 STYPIVLSL
+703 
-712 KDSNGKALTGLA
+712 
-724 DDIEMSVEFTA
+724 
-735 DSNSAR
+735 
-741 QRETVTAPSLGAV
+741 
-754 EEISAGVYRSVLAA
+754 
-768 GSQAGT
+768 
-774 VRVTAKVQG
+774 
-783 KTFTLNIKQAAITDS
+783 
-798 DVSTADSS
+798 
-806 FTLDGDSSPTISA
+806 
-819 DSQSTYPIVLSLKD
+819 
-833 SNGKALTGLA
+833 
-843 DDIEM
+843 IEM

-1227 LNMSVSKQEIVADG
+1227 LTMSVSKQEIVADG

>member
-440 SGVSTADSSF
+440 S
-450 TLDGDSSPTIS
+450 
-461 ADSQSTYPI
+461 
-470 VLSLKDSNGKAL
+470 
-482 TGLADDIEMSV
+482 
-493 EFTADS
+493 
-499 NSARQRETVTAPSL
+499 
-513 GAVKEISAGVYRS
+513 
-526 VLTAGSQAGTVR
+526 
-538 VTAKVQGKTFTLNI
+538 
-552 KQAAI
+552 
-557 TDSDVSTAD
+557 DVSTAD

-667 TLNIKQAA
+667 TLNIKQ
-675 ITDSDVS
+675 
-682 TADSSFTLD
+682 TAT
-691 GDSSPTISADSQ
+691 
-703 STYPIVLSL
+703 
-712 KDSNGKALTGLA
+712 
-724 DDIEMSVEFTA
+724 
-735 DSNSAR
+735 
-741 QRETVTAPSLGAV
+741 
-754 EEISAGVYRSVLAA
+754 
-768 GSQAGT
+768 
-774 VRVTAKVQG
+774 
-783 KTFTLNIKQAAITDS
+783 
-798 DVSTADSS
+798 
-806 FTLDGDSSPTISA
+806 
-819 DSQSTYPIVLSLKD
+819 
-833 SNGKALTGLA
+833 
-843 DDIEM
+843 
-848 SVEFTADSNSA
+848 
-859 RQRET
+859 
-864 VTAPSLGAVEEIS
+864 
-877 AGVYRS
+877 
-883 VLAAGSQAGT
+883 
-893 VRVTAKVQGKT
+893 
-904 FTLSIKQTAATEPDS
+904 TEPDS

>member
-37 NSFASSGNKDVTQI
+37 NSFASSGNKDVTQT

-286 GQSNTHDTTFGV
+286 GQSNVHDTTFGV

-513 GAVKEISAGVYRS
+513 GAVEEISAGVYRA

-575 SPTISADSQS
+575 SPTISVDSQS

-643 RSVLTAGSQA
+643 HSVLT
-653 GTVRVTAKVQGKTF
+653 
-667 TLNIKQAA
+667 
-675 ITDSDVS
+675 
-682 TADSSFTLD
+682 
-691 GDSSPTISADSQ
+691 
-703 STYPIVLSL
+703 
-712 KDSNGKALTGLA
+712 
-724 DDIEMSVEFTA
+724 
-735 DSNSAR
+735 
-741 QRETVTAPSLGAV
+741 
-754 EEISAGVYRSVLAA
+754 
-768 GSQAGT
+768 
-774 VRVTAKVQG
+774 
-783 KTFTLNIKQAAITDS
+783 
-798 DVSTADSS
+798 
-806 FTLDGDSSPTISA
+806 
-819 DSQSTYPIVLSLKD
+819 
-833 SNGKALTGLA
+833 
-843 DDIEM
+843 
-848 SVEFTADSNSA
+848 
-859 RQRET
+859 
-864 VTAPSLGAVEEIS
+864 
-877 AGVYRS
+877 
-883 VLAAGSQAGT
+883 AGSQAGT

-1168 EGLSVPTNIVTD
+1168 EGLSIPTNIVTD

-1227 LNMSVSKQEIVADG
+1227 LTMSVSKQEIVADG

>member
-37 NSFASSGNKDVTQI
+37 NSFASSGNKDVTQT

-286 GQSNTHDTTFGV
+286 GQSNVHDTTFGV

-348 ISLPESVQGEG
+348 ISLPESIQGEG

-364 VTLTINNASG
+364 VTLTVNNASG

-401 ITLPAYKSEGVNSWN
+401 ITLPAYKSEGVNSWS

-440 SGVSTADSSF
+440 SG
-450 TLDGDSSPTIS
+450 
-461 ADSQSTYPI
+461 
-470 VLSLKDSNGKAL
+470 
-482 TGLADDIEMSV
+482 
-493 EFTADS
+493 
-499 NSARQRETVTAPSL
+499 
-513 GAVKEISAGVYRS
+513 
-526 VLTAGSQAGTVR
+526 
-538 VTAKVQGKTFTLNI
+538 
-552 KQAAI
+552 
-557 TDSDVSTAD
+557 VSTAD

-703 STYPIVLSL
+703 STYPVVLSL

-754 EEISAGVYRSVLAA
+754 EEISAGVYRSVL
-768 GSQAGT
+768 T
-774 VRVTAKVQG
+774 
-783 KTFTLNIKQAAITDS
+783 
-798 DVSTADSS
+798 
-806 FTLDGDSSPTISA
+806 
-819 DSQSTYPIVLSLKD
+819 
-833 SNGKALTGLA
+833 
-843 DDIEM
+843 
-848 SVEFTADSNSA
+848 
-859 RQRET
+859 
-864 VTAPSLGAVEEIS
+864 
-877 AGVYRS
+877 
-883 VLAAGSQAGT
+883 AGSQAGT

-904 FTLSIKQTAATEPDS
+904 FTLSIKQTAATEPES

-956 TLSFYALNQAEGV
+956 TLSFYAINQAEGV

-980 YSATVTSKRAG
+980 YSATVTSKRAD
-991 KITIGVKSDSHDF
+991 KIRIGVKSDRHDF
-1004 SGVKKEITFIED
+1004 SDLEKEISFMED
-1016 RQQVTFS
+1016 RIQFAFS
-1023 QFEAS
+1023 RIEAS
-1028 QNNALADGKQRNMVT
+1028 KNNALADGKQQNTVT

-1084 IFALISSTPGSYV
+1084 VFALISSTPGSYV

-1143 AVLDVQLTNTN
+1143 AVLNVQLTNNTN
-1154 ASVNGQKIQLITSS
+1154 ASVNGQKVQLITSS

-1187 PLTTVKAGEYT
+1187 PVTTVKAGEYT

-1206 SHSVESGSVK
+1206 SNSVESGSVK
-1216 LTFVPDVASAE
+1216 LTFVPDIASAE
-1227 LNMSVSKQEIVADG
+1227 LTMNVSKQQIVADS
-1241 SENATVNIQLVDA
+1241 SESATVDIQLVDA
-1254 NNNAFTGEVDLT
+1254 NNNAFTGDVNLT
-1266 ITPSTGASLTSSNLQ
+1266 ITPSAGASLTSSKLQ
-1281 LDAHGQATT
+1281 LDAYGKAST

-1305 YVLDGKRITAS
+1305 HVQDGKRITAS
-1316 QNIDAVTDVKG
+1316 QNIDAVTDVKE
-1327 AVLEITSSASS
+1327 AVLEIVSSASS
-1338 AVVSDT
+1338 AVVSDI
-1344 NNLVFTLLLKSKS
+1344 NNLIFTLQLKSSS
-1357 GEALSGRALN
+1357 GEVLSGRALN
-1367 VKTSGPSKYGAL
+1367 IKTSGPSKYGAL

-1384 TVTTDENGQA
+1384 TVTTDERGQA
-1394 TVSVHGRTVGS
+1394 TVSVHGRTAGS

-1430 DANGVLTL
+1430 EANGVLSL
-1438 TKDPGYETNDGSP
+1438 EKDYGYEVNDGSP
-1451 VGIYARFVDHFG
+1451 TGIYARFVDHFG

-1475 SEDSPD
+1475 SEESPD
-1481 SQRVKMEPATV
+1481 SQQVKMEPATV
-1492 TLHWTGNAASEFSTY
+1492 TLSSTGNAASEFSTY

-1514 KAKITNSKNTYEKT
+1514 KAKITNSKKTYEKELT
-1528 IRTYVVKLPE
+1528 TFVVKLPE

>member
-37 NSFASSGNKDVTQI
+37 NSFASSGNKDVTQT

-286 GQSNTHDTTFGV
+286 GQSNVHDTTFGV

-401 ITLPAYKSEGVNSWN
+401 ITLPAYKSGDVNSWN

-433 MNISVTD
+433 MNISVNN
-440 SGVSTADSSF
+440 SG
-450 TLDGDSSPTIS
+450 
-461 ADSQSTYPI
+461 
-470 VLSLKDSNGKAL
+470 
-482 TGLADDIEMSV
+482 
-493 EFTADS
+493 
-499 NSARQRETVTAPSL
+499 
-513 GAVKEISAGVYRS
+513 
-526 VLTAGSQAGTVR
+526 
-538 VTAKVQGKTFTLNI
+538 
-552 KQAAI
+552 
-557 TDSDVSTAD
+557 VSTAD

-643 RSVLTAGSQA
+643 HSVLT
-653 GTVRVTAKVQGKTF
+653 
-667 TLNIKQAA
+667 
-675 ITDSDVS
+675 
-682 TADSSFTLD
+682 
-691 GDSSPTISADSQ
+691 
-703 STYPIVLSL
+703 
-712 KDSNGKALTGLA
+712 
-724 DDIEMSVEFTA
+724 
-735 DSNSAR
+735 
-741 QRETVTAPSLGAV
+741 
-754 EEISAGVYRSVLAA
+754 
-768 GSQAGT
+768 
-774 VRVTAKVQG
+774 
-783 KTFTLNIKQAAITDS
+783 
-798 DVSTADSS
+798 
-806 FTLDGDSSPTISA
+806 
-819 DSQSTYPIVLSLKD
+819 
-833 SNGKALTGLA
+833 
-843 DDIEM
+843 
-848 SVEFTADSNSA
+848 
-859 RQRET
+859 
-864 VTAPSLGAVEEIS
+864 
-877 AGVYRS
+877 
-883 VLAAGSQAGT
+883 AGSQAGT

-1227 LNMSVSKQEIVADG
+1227 LTMSVSKQEIVADG

-1290 QFTASKSGQYTIQAE
+1290 QFTATKSGQYTIQAE

-1384 TVTTDENGQA
+1384 TVTTDKNGQA

-1430 DANGVLTL
+1430 EANGVLTL

-1451 VGIYARFVDHFG
+1451 VGIYARFVD
-1463 NPLSGTVEFSAG
+1463 
-1475 SEDSPD
+1475 
-1481 SQRVKMEPATV
+1481 
-1492 TLHWTGNAASEFSTY
+1492 
-1507 ESGYHWI
+1507 
-1514 KAKITNSKNTYEKT
+1514 
-1528 IRTYVVKLPE
+1528 
-1538 KDS
+1538 

>member
-37 NSFASSGNKDVTQI
+37 NSFASSDNKDVTQT
-51 YASDEHANKVASF
+51 YASDERANKVASF

-91 EVVDWLQQYGNARIK
+91 EIVDWLQQYGNARIK

-286 GQSNTHDTTFGV
+286 GQSNVHDTTFGV

-348 ISLPESVQGEG
+348 ISLPESIQGEG

-364 VTLTINNASG
+364 VTLTVNNASG

-401 ITLPAYKSEGVNSWN
+401 ITLPAYKSEGVNSWS

-433 MNISVTD
+433 MNISV
-440 SGVSTADSSF
+440 
-450 TLDGDSSPTIS
+450 
-461 ADSQSTYPI
+461 
-470 VLSLKDSNGKAL
+470 
-482 TGLADDIEMSV
+482 
-493 EFTADS
+493 
-499 NSARQRETVTAPSL
+499 
-513 GAVKEISAGVYRS
+513 
-526 VLTAGSQAGTVR
+526 
-538 VTAKVQGKTFTLNI
+538 
-552 KQAAI
+552 

-667 TLNIKQAA
+667 TLNIKQ
-675 ITDSDVS
+675 
-682 TADSSFTLD
+682 
-691 GDSSPTISADSQ
+691 
-703 STYPIVLSL
+703 
-712 KDSNGKALTGLA
+712 
-724 DDIEMSVEFTA
+724 
-735 DSNSAR
+735 
-741 QRETVTAPSLGAV
+741 
-754 EEISAGVYRSVLAA
+754 
-768 GSQAGT
+768 
-774 VRVTAKVQG
+774 
-783 KTFTLNIKQAAITDS
+783 
-798 DVSTADSS
+798 
-806 FTLDGDSSPTISA
+806 
-819 DSQSTYPIVLSLKD
+819 
-833 SNGKALTGLA
+833 
-843 DDIEM
+843 
-848 SVEFTADSNSA
+848 
-859 RQRET
+859 
-864 VTAPSLGAVEEIS
+864 
-877 AGVYRS
+877 
-883 VLAAGSQAGT
+883 
-893 VRVTAKVQGKT
+893 
-904 FTLSIKQTAATEPDS
+904 TAATEPES

-956 TLSFYALNQAEGV
+956 TLSFYAINQAEGV

-980 YSATVTSKRAG
+980 YSATVTSKRAD
-991 KITIGVKSDSHDF
+991 KIRIGVKSDRHDF
-1004 SGVKKEITFIED
+1004 SDLEKEISFMED
-1016 RQQVTFS
+1016 RIQFAFS
-1023 QFEAS
+1023 RIEAS
-1028 QNNALADGKQRNMVT
+1028 KNNALADGKQQNTVT

-1053 VPGYAVTLSL
+1053 VPSYAVTLSL

-1084 IFALISSTPGSYV
+1084 VFALISSTPGSYV
-1097 ITAHAGSQMSTELTV
+1097 IKAHAGPQVSTELTV
-1112 TFASNMTGASLS
+1112 TFASNMSGASLS
-1124 LTPESSSL
+1124 LTPENSSL

-1143 AVLDVQLTNTN
+1143 AVLNVQLTNNTN
-1154 ASVNGQKIQLITSS
+1154 ASVNGQKVQLITSS

-1187 PLTTVKAGEYT
+1187 PVTTVKAGEYT

-1206 SHSVESGSVK
+1206 SNSVESGSVK
-1216 LTFVPDVASAE
+1216 LTFVPDIASAE
-1227 LNMSVSKQEIVADG
+1227 LTMSVSKQQIVADS
-1241 SENATVNIQLVDA
+1241 SESATVDIQLVDA
-1254 NNNAFTGEVDLT
+1254 NNNAFTGDVNLT
-1266 ITPSTGASLTSSNLQ
+1266 ITPSTGASLTSSKLQ
-1281 LDAHGQATT
+1281 LDAYGKAST

-1305 YVLDGKRITAS
+1305 HVQDGKRITAS
-1316 QNIDAVTDVKG
+1316 QNIDAMTDVKD
-1327 AVLEITSSASS
+1327 AVLDITSSVSS
-1338 AVVSDT
+1338 AVVSDS
-1344 NNLVFTLLLKSKS
+1344 NNLTFTLHLKNTS

-1367 VKTSGPSKYGAL
+1367 IKTSGPSKYGAL

-1384 TVTTDENGQA
+1384 TVTTDERGQA
-1394 TVSVHGRTVGS
+1394 TVSVHGRTAGS

-1430 DANGVLTL
+1430 EANGVLSL
-1438 TKDPGYETNDGSP
+1438 EKDYGYEVNDGSP
-1451 VGIYARFVDHFG
+1451 TGIYARFVDHFG

-1475 SEDSPD
+1475 SEDSPT

-1492 TLHWTGNAASEFSTY
+1492 TLSSTGNAASEFSTY

>member
-21 IVTQILSPV
+21 IVTQIISPV

-37 NSFASSGNKDVTQI
+37 NSFASSGNKDVTQT

-286 GQSNTHDTTFGV
+286 GQSNVHDTTFGV

-433 MNISVTD
+433 MNISVNN

-461 ADSQSTYPI
+461 AD
-470 VLSLKDSNGKAL
+470 G
-482 TGLADDIEMSV
+482 
-493 EFTADS
+493 
-499 NSARQRETVTAPSL
+499 
-513 GAVKEISAGVYRS
+513 
-526 VLTAGSQAGTVR
+526 
-538 VTAKVQGKTFTLNI
+538 
-552 KQAAI
+552 
-557 TDSDVSTAD
+557 
-566 SSFTLDGDS
+566 
-575 SPTISADSQS
+575 
-585 TYPIVL
+585 
-591 SLKDS
+591 
-596 NGKALTGLADDIE
+596 
-609 MSVEFT
+609 
-615 ADSNSARQRETVTAP
+615 
-630 SLGAVEEISAGVY
+630 
-643 RSVLTAGSQA
+643 
-653 GTVRVTAKVQGKTF
+653 
-667 TLNIKQAA
+667 
-675 ITDSDVS
+675 
-682 TADSSFTLD
+682 
-691 GDSSPTISADSQ
+691 
-703 STYPIVLSL
+703 
-712 KDSNGKALTGLA
+712 
-724 DDIEMSVEFTA
+724 
-735 DSNSAR
+735 
-741 QRETVTAPSLGAV
+741 
-754 EEISAGVYRSVLAA
+754 
-768 GSQAGT
+768 
-774 VRVTAKVQG
+774 
-783 KTFTLNIKQAAITDS
+783 
-798 DVSTADSS
+798 
-806 FTLDGDSSPTISA
+806 
-819 DSQSTYPIVLSLKD
+819 QSTYPIVLSLKD

-1227 LNMSVSKQEIVADG
+1227 LTMSVSKQEIVADG

>member
-37 NSFASSGNKDVTQI
+37 NSFASSGNKDVTQT

-286 GQSNTHDTTFGV
+286 GQSNVHDTTFGV

-401 ITLPAYKSEGVNSWN
+401 ITLPAYKSGDVNSWN

-433 MNISVTD
+433 MNISVNN
-440 SGVSTADSSF
+440 SG
-450 TLDGDSSPTIS
+450 
-461 ADSQSTYPI
+461 
-470 VLSLKDSNGKAL
+470 
-482 TGLADDIEMSV
+482 
-493 EFTADS
+493 
-499 NSARQRETVTAPSL
+499 
-513 GAVKEISAGVYRS
+513 
-526 VLTAGSQAGTVR
+526 
-538 VTAKVQGKTFTLNI
+538 
-552 KQAAI
+552 
-557 TDSDVSTAD
+557 VSTAD

-643 RSVLTAGSQA
+643 HSVLT
-653 GTVRVTAKVQGKTF
+653 
-667 TLNIKQAA
+667 
-675 ITDSDVS
+675 
-682 TADSSFTLD
+682 
-691 GDSSPTISADSQ
+691 
-703 STYPIVLSL
+703 
-712 KDSNGKALTGLA
+712 
-724 DDIEMSVEFTA
+724 
-735 DSNSAR
+735 
-741 QRETVTAPSLGAV
+741 
-754 EEISAGVYRSVLAA
+754 
-768 GSQAGT
+768 
-774 VRVTAKVQG
+774 
-783 KTFTLNIKQAAITDS
+783 
-798 DVSTADSS
+798 
-806 FTLDGDSSPTISA
+806 
-819 DSQSTYPIVLSLKD
+819 
-833 SNGKALTGLA
+833 
-843 DDIEM
+843 
-848 SVEFTADSNSA
+848 
-859 RQRET
+859 
-864 VTAPSLGAVEEIS
+864 
-877 AGVYRS
+877 
-883 VLAAGSQAGT
+883 AGSQAGT

-1227 LNMSVSKQEIVADG
+1227 LTMSVSKQEIVADG

-1290 QFTASKSGQYTIQAE
+1290 QFTATKSGQYTIQAE

-1384 TVTTDENGQA
+1384 TVTTDKNGQA

-1430 DANGVLTL
+1430 EANGVLTL

-1463 NPLSGTVEFSAG
+1463 YPLSGTVEFSAG

-1538 KDS
+1538 K

>member
-37 NSFASSGNKDVTQI
+37 NSFASSGNKDVTQT

-202 LSDWKNSRDIDDYLE
+202 LSDWKNSRDIDNYLE

-286 GQSNTHDTTFGV
+286 GQSNVHDTTFGV

-513 GAVKEISAGVYRS
+513 GAV
-526 VLTAGSQAGTVR
+526 
-538 VTAKVQGKTFTLNI
+538 
-552 KQAAI
+552 
-557 TDSDVSTAD
+557 
-566 SSFTLDGDS
+566 
-575 SPTISADSQS
+575 
-585 TYPIVL
+585 
-591 SLKDS
+591 
-596 NGKALTGLADDIE
+596 
-609 MSVEFT
+609 
-615 ADSNSARQRETVTAP
+615 
-630 SLGAVEEISAGVY
+630 
-643 RSVLTAGSQA
+643 
-653 GTVRVTAKVQGKTF
+653 
-667 TLNIKQAA
+667 
-675 ITDSDVS
+675 
-682 TADSSFTLD
+682 
-691 GDSSPTISADSQ
+691 
-703 STYPIVLSL
+703 
-712 KDSNGKALTGLA
+712 
-724 DDIEMSVEFTA
+724 
-735 DSNSAR
+735 
-741 QRETVTAPSLGAV
+741 

-783 KTFTLNIKQAAITDS
+783 KTFTL
-798 DVSTADSS
+798 
-806 FTLDGDSSPTISA
+806 G
-819 DSQSTYPIVLSLKD
+819 
-833 SNGKALTGLA
+833 
-843 DDIEM
+843 
-848 SVEFTADSNSA
+848 
-859 RQRET
+859 
-864 VTAPSLGAVEEIS
+864 
-877 AGVYRS
+877 
-883 VLAAGSQAGT
+883 
-893 VRVTAKVQGKT
+893 
-904 FTLSIKQTAATEPDS
+904 IKQTAATEPDS

-1154 ASVNGQKIQLITSS
+1154 ASVNGQKIQLIASS

>member
-1 MTTVNKKLKKTA
+1 M
-13 SGAITWSV
+13 TWSV

-37 NSFASSGNKDVTQI
+37 NSFASSGNKDVTQT

-202 LSDWKNSRDIDDYLE
+202 LSDWKNSRDIDNYLE

-286 GQSNTHDTTFGV
+286 GQSNVHDTTFGV

-440 SGVSTADSSF
+440 SG
-450 TLDGDSSPTIS
+450 
-461 ADSQSTYPI
+461 
-470 VLSLKDSNGKAL
+470 
-482 TGLADDIEMSV
+482 
-493 EFTADS
+493 
-499 NSARQRETVTAPSL
+499 
-513 GAVKEISAGVYRS
+513 
-526 VLTAGSQAGTVR
+526 
-538 VTAKVQGKTFTLNI
+538 
-552 KQAAI
+552 
-557 TDSDVSTAD
+557 
-566 SSFTLDGDS
+566 
-575 SPTISADSQS
+575 
-585 TYPIVL
+585 
-591 SLKDS
+591 
-596 NGKALTGLADDIE
+596 
-609 MSVEFT
+609 
-615 ADSNSARQRETVTAP
+615 
-630 SLGAVEEISAGVY
+630 
-643 RSVLTAGSQA
+643 
-653 GTVRVTAKVQGKTF
+653 
-667 TLNIKQAA
+667 
-675 ITDSDVS
+675 VS

-1154 ASVNGQKIQLITSS
+1154 ASVNGQKIQLIASS

>member
-37 NSFASSGNKDVTQI
+37 NSFASSGNKDVTQT

-286 GQSNTHDTTFGV
+286 GQSNVHDTTFGV

-433 MNISVTD
+433 MNISVNN

-461 ADSQSTYPI
+461 ADGQSTYPI

-482 TGLADDIEMSV
+482 TGLAD
-493 EFTADS
+493 
-499 NSARQRETVTAPSL
+499 N
-513 GAVKEISAGVYRS
+513 
-526 VLTAGSQAGTVR
+526 
-538 VTAKVQGKTFTLNI
+538 
-552 KQAAI
+552 
-557 TDSDVSTAD
+557 
-566 SSFTLDGDS
+566 
-575 SPTISADSQS
+575 
-585 TYPIVL
+585 
-591 SLKDS
+591 
-596 NGKALTGLADDIE
+596 
-609 MSVEFT
+609 
-615 ADSNSARQRETVTAP
+615 
-630 SLGAVEEISAGVY
+630 
-643 RSVLTAGSQA
+643 
-653 GTVRVTAKVQGKTF
+653 
-667 TLNIKQAA
+667 
-675 ITDSDVS
+675 
-682 TADSSFTLD
+682 
-691 GDSSPTISADSQ
+691 
-703 STYPIVLSL
+703 
-712 KDSNGKALTGLA
+712 
-724 DDIEMSVEFTA
+724 IEMSVEFTA

-783 KTFTLNIKQAAITDS
+783 KTFTLNIKQAAVIDS

-819 DSQSTYPIVLSLKD
+819 DGQSTYPIVLSLKD

-843 DDIEM
+843 DNIEM

-1227 LNMSVSKQEIVADG
+1227 LTMSVSKQEIVADG

>member
-37 NSFASSGNKDVTQI
+37 NSFASSGNKDVTQT

-286 GQSNTHDTTFGV
+286 GQSNVHDTTFGV
-298 EFNYRPGVSLAEQLS
+298 EFNYRPGVSLVEQLS

-513 GAVKEISAGVYRS
+513 GAV
-526 VLTAGSQAGTVR
+526 
-538 VTAKVQGKTFTLNI
+538 
-552 KQAAI
+552 
-557 TDSDVSTAD
+557 
-566 SSFTLDGDS
+566 
-575 SPTISADSQS
+575 
-585 TYPIVL
+585 
-591 SLKDS
+591 
-596 NGKALTGLADDIE
+596 
-609 MSVEFT
+609 
-615 ADSNSARQRETVTAP
+615 
-630 SLGAVEEISAGVY
+630 EEISAGVY

-754 EEISAGVYRSVLAA
+754 EEISAGVYHSVL
-768 GSQAGT
+768 T
-774 VRVTAKVQG
+774 
-783 KTFTLNIKQAAITDS
+783 
-798 DVSTADSS
+798 
-806 FTLDGDSSPTISA
+806 
-819 DSQSTYPIVLSLKD
+819 
-833 SNGKALTGLA
+833 
-843 DDIEM
+843 
-848 SVEFTADSNSA
+848 
-859 RQRET
+859 
-864 VTAPSLGAVEEIS
+864 
-877 AGVYRS
+877 
-883 VLAAGSQAGT
+883 AGSQAGT

-1227 LNMSVSKQEIVADG
+1227 LTMSVSKQEIVADG

>member
-37 NSFASSGNKDVTQI
+37 NSFASSGNKDVTQT

-286 GQSNTHDTTFGV
+286 GQSNVHDTTFGV

-319 MREVQNRRYDFVER
+319 MREAQNRRYDFVER

-433 MNISVTD
+433 MNISVNN

-461 ADSQSTYPI
+461 AD
-470 VLSLKDSNGKAL
+470 G
-482 TGLADDIEMSV
+482 
-493 EFTADS
+493 
-499 NSARQRETVTAPSL
+499 
-513 GAVKEISAGVYRS
+513 
-526 VLTAGSQAGTVR
+526 
-538 VTAKVQGKTFTLNI
+538 
-552 KQAAI
+552 
-557 TDSDVSTAD
+557 
-566 SSFTLDGDS
+566 
-575 SPTISADSQS
+575 
-585 TYPIVL
+585 
-591 SLKDS
+591 
-596 NGKALTGLADDIE
+596 
-609 MSVEFT
+609 
-615 ADSNSARQRETVTAP
+615 
-630 SLGAVEEISAGVY
+630 
-643 RSVLTAGSQA
+643 
-653 GTVRVTAKVQGKTF
+653 
-667 TLNIKQAA
+667 
-675 ITDSDVS
+675 
-682 TADSSFTLD
+682 
-691 GDSSPTISADSQ
+691 Q

-783 KTFTLNIKQAAITDS
+783 KTFTLNIKQAAVIDS

-819 DSQSTYPIVLSLKD
+819 DGQSTYPIVLSLKD

-1227 LNMSVSKQEIVADG
+1227 LTMSVSKQEIVADG

>member
-37 NSFASSGNKDVTQI
+37 NSFASSDNKDVTQI
-51 YASDEHANKVASF
+51 YASDERANKVASF
-64 AASAGQSLANNNAS
+64 AVSAGQSLANNNAS

-202 LSDWKNSRDIDDYLE
+202 LSDWKDSRDIDDYLE
-217 RPANGWDFSAEG
+217 RPPNGWDFSAEG

-286 GQSNTHDTTFGV
+286 GQSNVHDTTFGV

-348 ISLPESVQGEG
+348 ISLPESVQGDG

-379 QWNDSAFTA
+379 QWNDSVFTA

-401 ITLPAYKSEGVNSWN
+401 VTLPAYKSEGVNSWN

-433 MNISVTD
+433 MNISVIN

-450 TLDGDSSPTIS
+450 MLDGDSSPTIS
-461 ADSQSTYPI
+461 ADGQSTH
-470 VLSLKDSNGKAL
+470 
-482 TGLADDIEMSV
+482 
-493 EFTADS
+493 
-499 NSARQRETVTAPSL
+499 
-513 GAVKEISAGVYRS
+513 
-526 VLTAGSQAGTVR
+526 
-538 VTAKVQGKTFTLNI
+538 
-552 KQAAI
+552 
-557 TDSDVSTAD
+557 
-566 SSFTLDGDS
+566 
-575 SPTISADSQS
+575 
-585 TYPIVL
+585 PIVL

-675 ITDSDVS
+675 VIDSDVS

-691 GDSSPTISADSQ
+691 GDSSPTISADGQ
-703 STYPIVLSL
+703 STHPIVLSL

-754 EEISAGVYRSVLAA
+754 EEISAGVYRSVLTA

-774 VRVTAKVQG
+774 VRVTAKVM
-783 KTFTLNIKQAAITDS
+783 D
-798 DVSTADSS
+798 
-806 FTLDGDSSPTISA
+806 
-819 DSQSTYPIVLSLKD
+819 
-833 SNGKALTGLA
+833 
-843 DDIEM
+843 
-848 SVEFTADSNSA
+848 
-859 RQRET
+859 
-864 VTAPSLGAVEEIS
+864 
-877 AGVYRS
+877 
-883 VLAAGSQAGT
+883 
-893 VRVTAKVQGKT
+893 KT

-969 EFGTVTEKDGV
+969 EFGAVTEKDGV

-991 KITIGVKSDSHDF
+991 KIRIGVKSGSHNF
-1004 SGVKKEITFIED
+1004 SGIEKEISFIED
-1016 RQQVTFS
+1016 RTQFAFS
-1023 QFEAS
+1023 RIEAS
-1028 QNNALADGKQRNMVT
+1028 KNNALADGKQQNTVT

-1063 PAGITQVGG
+1063 PAGVTQVGG

-1084 IFALISSTPGSYV
+1084 VFALISSTPGSYV
-1097 ITAHAGSQMSTELTV
+1097 IKAHAGSQMSTELTV
-1112 TFASNMTGASLS
+1112 TFASNMIGASLS
-1124 LTPESSSL
+1124 LTPGNSSL

-1143 AVLDVQLTNTN
+1143 AVLNVQLTNTN

-1187 PLTTVKAGEYT
+1187 PLTTVRAGEYT
-1198 VTARVTDG
+1198 VAARVTDG

-1216 LTFVPDVASAE
+1216 LTFVPDAASAE
-1227 LNMSVSKQEIVADG
+1227 LTMSTSKQQIVADG
-1241 SENATVNIQLVDA
+1241 SESATVDIQLVDA
-1254 NNNAFTGEVDLT
+1254 NNNAFTGDVDLT
-1266 ITPSTGASLTSSNLQ
+1266 VTPSTGASLTSSKLQ

-1316 QNIDAVTDVKG
+1316 KNIDAVTDVKE

-1344 NNLVFTLLLKSKS
+1344 NNLIFTLLLKSTS
-1357 GEALSGRALN
+1357 GEVLSGRVLN
-1367 VKTSGPSKYGAL
+1367 IKASGPSKYGAL

-1384 TVTTDENGQA
+1384 TVTTDEYGLA
-1394 TVSVHGRTVGS
+1394 TVSVHGRTAGS

-1410 TLNELGSDVS
+1410 TLDELGSDVS
-1420 AVKSFSLYAD
+1420 EVKSFSLYAD
-1430 DANGVLTL
+1430 EANGVLTL
-1438 TKDPGYETNDGSP
+1438 HKDGGYDTDDGTP
-1451 VGIYARFVDHFG
+1451 VGVYARFVDHFG

-1475 SEDSPD
+1475 SEDSPN

>member
-37 NSFASSGNKDVTQI
+37 NSFASSGNKDVTQT

-78 SFAVNTLSTQATK
+78 SFAVNTLSTQGTK

-286 GQSNTHDTTFGV
+286 GQSNVHDTTFGV

-433 MNISVTD
+433 MNISV
-440 SGVSTADSSF
+440 
-450 TLDGDSSPTIS
+450 
-461 ADSQSTYPI
+461 
-470 VLSLKDSNGKAL
+470 N
-482 TGLADDIEMSV
+482 
-493 EFTADS
+493 
-499 NSARQRETVTAPSL
+499 N
-513 GAVKEISAGVYRS
+513 
-526 VLTAGSQAGTVR
+526 
-538 VTAKVQGKTFTLNI
+538 
-552 KQAAI
+552 
-557 TDSDVSTAD
+557 SDVSTAD

-575 SPTISADSQS
+575 SPTISAD
-585 TYPIVL
+585 
-591 SLKDS
+591 
-596 NGKALTGLADDIE
+596 G
-609 MSVEFT
+609 
-615 ADSNSARQRETVTAP
+615 
-630 SLGAVEEISAGVY
+630 
-643 RSVLTAGSQA
+643 
-653 GTVRVTAKVQGKTF
+653 
-667 TLNIKQAA
+667 
-675 ITDSDVS
+675 
-682 TADSSFTLD
+682 
-691 GDSSPTISADSQ
+691 
-703 STYPIVLSL
+703 
-712 KDSNGKALTGLA
+712 
-724 DDIEMSVEFTA
+724 
-735 DSNSAR
+735 
-741 QRETVTAPSLGAV
+741 
-754 EEISAGVYRSVLAA
+754 
-768 GSQAGT
+768 
-774 VRVTAKVQG
+774 
-783 KTFTLNIKQAAITDS
+783 
-798 DVSTADSS
+798 
-806 FTLDGDSSPTISA
+806 
-819 DSQSTYPIVLSLKD
+819 QSTYPIVLSLKD

-1227 LNMSVSKQEIVADG
+1227 LTMSVSKQEIVADG

>member
-1 MTTVNKKLKKTA
+1 M
-13 SGAITWSV
+13 
-21 IVTQILSPV
+21 
-30 SLSLIPA
+30 
-37 NSFASSGNKDVTQI
+37 
-51 YASDEHANKVASF
+51 ASF

-286 GQSNTHDTTFGV
+286 GQSNVHDTTFGV

-433 MNISVTD
+433 MNISVNN

-461 ADSQSTYPI
+461 AD
-470 VLSLKDSNGKAL
+470 G
-482 TGLADDIEMSV
+482 
-493 EFTADS
+493 
-499 NSARQRETVTAPSL
+499 
-513 GAVKEISAGVYRS
+513 
-526 VLTAGSQAGTVR
+526 
-538 VTAKVQGKTFTLNI
+538 
-552 KQAAI
+552 
-557 TDSDVSTAD
+557 
-566 SSFTLDGDS
+566 
-575 SPTISADSQS
+575 
-585 TYPIVL
+585 
-591 SLKDS
+591 
-596 NGKALTGLADDIE
+596 
-609 MSVEFT
+609 
-615 ADSNSARQRETVTAP
+615 
-630 SLGAVEEISAGVY
+630 
-643 RSVLTAGSQA
+643 
-653 GTVRVTAKVQGKTF
+653 
-667 TLNIKQAA
+667 
-675 ITDSDVS
+675 
-682 TADSSFTLD
+682 
-691 GDSSPTISADSQ
+691 
-703 STYPIVLSL
+703 
-712 KDSNGKALTGLA
+712 
-724 DDIEMSVEFTA
+724 
-735 DSNSAR
+735 
-741 QRETVTAPSLGAV
+741 
-754 EEISAGVYRSVLAA
+754 
-768 GSQAGT
+768 
-774 VRVTAKVQG
+774 
-783 KTFTLNIKQAAITDS
+783 
-798 DVSTADSS
+798 
-806 FTLDGDSSPTISA
+806 
-819 DSQSTYPIVLSLKD
+819 QSTYPIVLSLKD

-1227 LNMSVSKQEIVADG
+1227 LTMSVSKQEIVADG

>member
-37 NSFASSGNKDVTQI
+37 NSFASSGNKDVTQT

-202 LSDWKNSRDIDDYLE
+202 LSDWKNSRDIDNYLE

-286 GQSNTHDTTFGV
+286 GQSNVHDTTFGV

-440 SGVSTADSSF
+440 S
-450 TLDGDSSPTIS
+450 
-461 ADSQSTYPI
+461 
-470 VLSLKDSNGKAL
+470 
-482 TGLADDIEMSV
+482 
-493 EFTADS
+493 
-499 NSARQRETVTAPSL
+499 
-513 GAVKEISAGVYRS
+513 
-526 VLTAGSQAGTVR
+526 
-538 VTAKVQGKTFTLNI
+538 
-552 KQAAI
+552 
-557 TDSDVSTAD
+557 
-566 SSFTLDGDS
+566 
-575 SPTISADSQS
+575 
-585 TYPIVL
+585 
-591 SLKDS
+591 
-596 NGKALTGLADDIE
+596 
-609 MSVEFT
+609 
-615 ADSNSARQRETVTAP
+615 
-630 SLGAVEEISAGVY
+630 
-643 RSVLTAGSQA
+643 
-653 GTVRVTAKVQGKTF
+653 
-667 TLNIKQAA
+667 
-675 ITDSDVS
+675 DVS

-783 KTFTLNIKQAAITDS
+783 KTFTLN
-798 DVSTADSS
+798 
-806 FTLDGDSSPTISA
+806 
-819 DSQSTYPIVLSLKD
+819 
-833 SNGKALTGLA
+833 
-843 DDIEM
+843 
-848 SVEFTADSNSA
+848 
-859 RQRET
+859 
-864 VTAPSLGAVEEIS
+864 
-877 AGVYRS
+877 
-883 VLAAGSQAGT
+883 
-893 VRVTAKVQGKT
+893 
-904 FTLSIKQTAATEPDS
+904 IKQTAATEPDS

-1154 ASVNGQKIQLITSS
+1154 ASVNGQKIQLIASS

>member
-37 NSFASSGNKDVTQI
+37 NSFASSGNKDVTQT

-286 GQSNTHDTTFGV
+286 GQSNVHDTTFGV

-348 ISLPESVQGEG
+348 ISLPESVQGAG

-433 MNISVTD
+433 MNISVNN

-461 ADSQSTYPI
+461 AD
-470 VLSLKDSNGKAL
+470 G
-482 TGLADDIEMSV
+482 
-493 EFTADS
+493 
-499 NSARQRETVTAPSL
+499 
-513 GAVKEISAGVYRS
+513 
-526 VLTAGSQAGTVR
+526 
-538 VTAKVQGKTFTLNI
+538 
-552 KQAAI
+552 
-557 TDSDVSTAD
+557 
-566 SSFTLDGDS
+566 
-575 SPTISADSQS
+575 
-585 TYPIVL
+585 
-591 SLKDS
+591 
-596 NGKALTGLADDIE
+596 
-609 MSVEFT
+609 
-615 ADSNSARQRETVTAP
+615 
-630 SLGAVEEISAGVY
+630 
-643 RSVLTAGSQA
+643 
-653 GTVRVTAKVQGKTF
+653 
-667 TLNIKQAA
+667 
-675 ITDSDVS
+675 
-682 TADSSFTLD
+682 
-691 GDSSPTISADSQ
+691 
-703 STYPIVLSL
+703 
-712 KDSNGKALTGLA
+712 
-724 DDIEMSVEFTA
+724 
-735 DSNSAR
+735 
-741 QRETVTAPSLGAV
+741 
-754 EEISAGVYRSVLAA
+754 
-768 GSQAGT
+768 
-774 VRVTAKVQG
+774 
-783 KTFTLNIKQAAITDS
+783 
-798 DVSTADSS
+798 
-806 FTLDGDSSPTISA
+806 
-819 DSQSTYPIVLSLKD
+819 QSTYPIVLSLKD

-1227 LNMSVSKQEIVADG
+1227 LTMSVSKQEIVADG

>member
-37 NSFASSGNKDVTQI
+37 NSFASSDNKDVTQI
-51 YASDEHANKVASF
+51 YASDERANKVASF
-64 AASAGQSLANNNAS
+64 AVSAGQSLANNNAS

-202 LSDWKNSRDIDDYLE
+202 LSDWKDSRDIDDYLE

-286 GQSNTHDTTFGV
+286 GQSNVHDTTFGV

-348 ISLPESVQGEG
+348 ISLPESVQGDG

-379 QWNDSAFTA
+379 QWNDSVFTA

-401 ITLPAYKSEGVNSWN
+401 VTLPAYKSEGVNSWN

-433 MNISVTD
+433 MNISVIN

-450 TLDGDSSPTIS
+450 MLDGDSSPTIS
-461 ADSQSTYPI
+461 ADGQSTH
-470 VLSLKDSNGKAL
+470 
-482 TGLADDIEMSV
+482 
-493 EFTADS
+493 
-499 NSARQRETVTAPSL
+499 
-513 GAVKEISAGVYRS
+513 
-526 VLTAGSQAGTVR
+526 
-538 VTAKVQGKTFTLNI
+538 
-552 KQAAI
+552 
-557 TDSDVSTAD
+557 
-566 SSFTLDGDS
+566 
-575 SPTISADSQS
+575 
-585 TYPIVL
+585 PIVL

-675 ITDSDVS
+675 VIDSDVS

-691 GDSSPTISADSQ
+691 GDSSPTISADGQ
-703 STYPIVLSL
+703 STHPIVLSL

-754 EEISAGVYRSVLAA
+754 EEISAGVYRSVLTA

-774 VRVTAKVQG
+774 VRVTAKVM
-783 KTFTLNIKQAAITDS
+783 D
-798 DVSTADSS
+798 
-806 FTLDGDSSPTISA
+806 
-819 DSQSTYPIVLSLKD
+819 
-833 SNGKALTGLA
+833 
-843 DDIEM
+843 
-848 SVEFTADSNSA
+848 
-859 RQRET
+859 
-864 VTAPSLGAVEEIS
+864 
-877 AGVYRS
+877 
-883 VLAAGSQAGT
+883 
-893 VRVTAKVQGKT
+893 KT

-969 EFGTVTEKDGV
+969 EFGAVTEKDGV

-991 KITIGVKSDSHDF
+991 KIRIGVKSGSHNF
-1004 SGVKKEITFIED
+1004 SGIEKEISFIED
-1016 RQQVTFS
+1016 RTQFAFS
-1023 QFEAS
+1023 RIEAS
-1028 QNNALADGKQRNMVT
+1028 KNNALADGKQQNTVT
-1043 VSLADRFGNV
+1043 LSLADRFGNV

-1063 PAGITQVGG
+1063 PAGVTQVGG

-1084 IFALISSTPGSYV
+1084 VFALISSTPGSYV
-1097 ITAHAGSQMSTELTV
+1097 IKAHAGSQMSTELTV
-1112 TFASNMTGASLS
+1112 TFASNMIGASLS
-1124 LTPESSSL
+1124 LTPGNSSL

-1143 AVLDVQLTNTN
+1143 AVLNVQLTNTN

-1168 EGLSVPTNIVTD
+1168 ERLSVPTNIVTD

-1187 PLTTVKAGEYT
+1187 PLTTVRAGEYT
-1198 VTARVTDG
+1198 VAARVTDG

-1216 LTFVPDVASAE
+1216 LTFVPDAASAE
-1227 LNMSVSKQEIVADG
+1227 LTMSTSKQQIVADG
-1241 SENATVNIQLVDA
+1241 SESATVDIQLVDA
-1254 NNNAFTGEVDLT
+1254 NNNAFTGDVDLT
-1266 ITPSTGASLTSSNLQ
+1266 VTPSTGASLTSSKLQ

-1316 QNIDAVTDVKG
+1316 KNIDAVTDVKE

-1344 NNLVFTLLLKSKS
+1344 NNLIFTLLLKSTS
-1357 GEALSGRALN
+1357 GEVLSGRVLN
-1367 VKTSGPSKYGAL
+1367 IKASGPSKYGAL

-1384 TVTTDENGQA
+1384 TVTTDEYGLA
-1394 TVSVHGRTVGS
+1394 TVSVHGRTAGS

-1410 TLNELGSDVS
+1410 TLDELGSDVS
-1420 AVKSFSLYAD
+1420 EVKSFSLYAD
-1430 DANGVLTL
+1430 EANGVLTL
-1438 TKDPGYETNDGSP
+1438 HKDGGYDTDDGTP
-1451 VGIYARFVDHFG
+1451 VGVYARFVDHFG

-1475 SEDSPD
+1475 SEDSPN

>member
-1 MTTVNKKLKKTA
+1 
-13 SGAITWSV
+13 
-21 IVTQILSPV
+21 
-30 SLSLIPA
+30 
-37 NSFASSGNKDVTQI
+37 
-51 YASDEHANKVASF
+51 VASF

-286 GQSNTHDTTFGV
+286 GQSNVHDTTFGV

-433 MNISVTD
+433 MNISVNN

-461 ADSQSTYPI
+461 AD
-470 VLSLKDSNGKAL
+470 G
-482 TGLADDIEMSV
+482 
-493 EFTADS
+493 
-499 NSARQRETVTAPSL
+499 
-513 GAVKEISAGVYRS
+513 
-526 VLTAGSQAGTVR
+526 
-538 VTAKVQGKTFTLNI
+538 
-552 KQAAI
+552 
-557 TDSDVSTAD
+557 
-566 SSFTLDGDS
+566 
-575 SPTISADSQS
+575 
-585 TYPIVL
+585 
-591 SLKDS
+591 
-596 NGKALTGLADDIE
+596 
-609 MSVEFT
+609 
-615 ADSNSARQRETVTAP
+615 
-630 SLGAVEEISAGVY
+630 
-643 RSVLTAGSQA
+643 
-653 GTVRVTAKVQGKTF
+653 
-667 TLNIKQAA
+667 
-675 ITDSDVS
+675 
-682 TADSSFTLD
+682 
-691 GDSSPTISADSQ
+691 
-703 STYPIVLSL
+703 
-712 KDSNGKALTGLA
+712 
-724 DDIEMSVEFTA
+724 
-735 DSNSAR
+735 
-741 QRETVTAPSLGAV
+741 
-754 EEISAGVYRSVLAA
+754 
-768 GSQAGT
+768 
-774 VRVTAKVQG
+774 
-783 KTFTLNIKQAAITDS
+783 
-798 DVSTADSS
+798 
-806 FTLDGDSSPTISA
+806 
-819 DSQSTYPIVLSLKD
+819 QSTYPIVLSLKD

-1227 LNMSVSKQEIVADG
+1227 LTMSVSKQEIVADG

-1481 SQRVKMEPATV
+1481 SQRVKME
-1492 TLHWTGNAASEFSTY
+1492 
-1507 ESGYHWI
+1507 
-1514 KAKITNSKNTYEKT
+1514 
-1528 IRTYVVKLPE
+1528 
-1538 KDS
+1538 

>member
-37 NSFASSGNKDVTQI
+37 NSFASSGNKDVTQT

-229 WLPAYPQLGASIQ
+229 WLPAYSQLGASIQ

-286 GQSNTHDTTFGV
+286 GQSNVHDTTFGV

-513 GAVKEISAGVYRS
+513 GAV
-526 VLTAGSQAGTVR
+526 
-538 VTAKVQGKTFTLNI
+538 
-552 KQAAI
+552 
-557 TDSDVSTAD
+557 
-566 SSFTLDGDS
+566 
-575 SPTISADSQS
+575 
-585 TYPIVL
+585 
-591 SLKDS
+591 
-596 NGKALTGLADDIE
+596 
-609 MSVEFT
+609 
-615 ADSNSARQRETVTAP
+615 
-630 SLGAVEEISAGVY
+630 EEISAGVY
-643 RSVLTAGSQA
+643 HSVLT
-653 GTVRVTAKVQGKTF
+653 
-667 TLNIKQAA
+667 
-675 ITDSDVS
+675 
-682 TADSSFTLD
+682 
-691 GDSSPTISADSQ
+691 
-703 STYPIVLSL
+703 
-712 KDSNGKALTGLA
+712 
-724 DDIEMSVEFTA
+724 
-735 DSNSAR
+735 
-741 QRETVTAPSLGAV
+741 
-754 EEISAGVYRSVLAA
+754 
-768 GSQAGT
+768 
-774 VRVTAKVQG
+774 
-783 KTFTLNIKQAAITDS
+783 
-798 DVSTADSS
+798 
-806 FTLDGDSSPTISA
+806 
-819 DSQSTYPIVLSLKD
+819 
-833 SNGKALTGLA
+833 
-843 DDIEM
+843 
-848 SVEFTADSNSA
+848 
-859 RQRET
+859 
-864 VTAPSLGAVEEIS
+864 
-877 AGVYRS
+877 
-883 VLAAGSQAGT
+883 AGSQAGT

-1227 LNMSVSKQEIVADG
+1227 LTMSVSKQEIVADG

>member
-1 MTTVNKKLKKTA
+1 MNKKLKKTA

-37 NSFASSGNKDVTQI
+37 NSFASSGNKDVTQT

-202 LSDWKNSRDIDDYLE
+202 LSDWKNSRDIDNYLE

-286 GQSNTHDTTFGV
+286 GQSNVHDTTFGV

-440 SGVSTADSSF
+440 SG
-450 TLDGDSSPTIS
+450 
-461 ADSQSTYPI
+461 
-470 VLSLKDSNGKAL
+470 
-482 TGLADDIEMSV
+482 
-493 EFTADS
+493 
-499 NSARQRETVTAPSL
+499 
-513 GAVKEISAGVYRS
+513 
-526 VLTAGSQAGTVR
+526 
-538 VTAKVQGKTFTLNI
+538 
-552 KQAAI
+552 
-557 TDSDVSTAD
+557 
-566 SSFTLDGDS
+566 
-575 SPTISADSQS
+575 
-585 TYPIVL
+585 
-591 SLKDS
+591 
-596 NGKALTGLADDIE
+596 
-609 MSVEFT
+609 
-615 ADSNSARQRETVTAP
+615 
-630 SLGAVEEISAGVY
+630 
-643 RSVLTAGSQA
+643 
-653 GTVRVTAKVQGKTF
+653 
-667 TLNIKQAA
+667 
-675 ITDSDVS
+675 
-682 TADSSFTLD
+682 
-691 GDSSPTISADSQ
+691 
-703 STYPIVLSL
+703 
-712 KDSNGKALTGLA
+712 
-724 DDIEMSVEFTA
+724 
-735 DSNSAR
+735 
-741 QRETVTAPSLGAV
+741 
-754 EEISAGVYRSVLAA
+754 
-768 GSQAGT
+768 
-774 VRVTAKVQG
+774 
-783 KTFTLNIKQAAITDS
+783 
-798 DVSTADSS
+798 VSTADSS

-1154 ASVNGQKIQLITSS
+1154 ASVNGQKIQLIASS

>member
-37 NSFASSGNKDVTQI
+37 NSFASSGNKDVTQT

-286 GQSNTHDTTFGV
+286 GQSNVHDTTFGV

-433 MNISVTD
+433 MNISVNN

-461 ADSQSTYPI
+461 AD
-470 VLSLKDSNGKAL
+470 G
-482 TGLADDIEMSV
+482 
-493 EFTADS
+493 
-499 NSARQRETVTAPSL
+499 
-513 GAVKEISAGVYRS
+513 
-526 VLTAGSQAGTVR
+526 
-538 VTAKVQGKTFTLNI
+538 
-552 KQAAI
+552 
-557 TDSDVSTAD
+557 
-566 SSFTLDGDS
+566 
-575 SPTISADSQS
+575 
-585 TYPIVL
+585 
-591 SLKDS
+591 
-596 NGKALTGLADDIE
+596 
-609 MSVEFT
+609 
-615 ADSNSARQRETVTAP
+615 
-630 SLGAVEEISAGVY
+630 
-643 RSVLTAGSQA
+643 
-653 GTVRVTAKVQGKTF
+653 
-667 TLNIKQAA
+667 
-675 ITDSDVS
+675 
-682 TADSSFTLD
+682 
-691 GDSSPTISADSQ
+691 
-703 STYPIVLSL
+703 
-712 KDSNGKALTGLA
+712 
-724 DDIEMSVEFTA
+724 
-735 DSNSAR
+735 
-741 QRETVTAPSLGAV
+741 
-754 EEISAGVYRSVLAA
+754 
-768 GSQAGT
+768 
-774 VRVTAKVQG
+774 
-783 KTFTLNIKQAAITDS
+783 
-798 DVSTADSS
+798 
-806 FTLDGDSSPTISA
+806 
-819 DSQSTYPIVLSLKD
+819 QSTYPIVLSLKD

-1227 LNMSVSKQEIVADG
+1227 LTMSVSKQEIVADG

-1528 IRTYVVKLPE
+1528 IRTY
-1538 KDS
+1538 

>member
-37 NSFASSGNKDVTQI
+37 NSFASSGNKDVTQT

-513 GAVKEISAGVYRS
+513 GAVEEISAGVYHS

-643 RSVLTAGSQA
+643 HSVLT
-653 GTVRVTAKVQGKTF
+653 
-667 TLNIKQAA
+667 
-675 ITDSDVS
+675 
-682 TADSSFTLD
+682 
-691 GDSSPTISADSQ
+691 
-703 STYPIVLSL
+703 
-712 KDSNGKALTGLA
+712 
-724 DDIEMSVEFTA
+724 
-735 DSNSAR
+735 
-741 QRETVTAPSLGAV
+741 
-754 EEISAGVYRSVLAA
+754 
-768 GSQAGT
+768 
-774 VRVTAKVQG
+774 
-783 KTFTLNIKQAAITDS
+783 
-798 DVSTADSS
+798 
-806 FTLDGDSSPTISA
+806 
-819 DSQSTYPIVLSLKD
+819 
-833 SNGKALTGLA
+833 
-843 DDIEM
+843 
-848 SVEFTADSNSA
+848 
-859 RQRET
+859 
-864 VTAPSLGAVEEIS
+864 
-877 AGVYRS
+877 
-883 VLAAGSQAGT
+883 AGSQAGT

-1168 EGLSVPTNIVTD
+1168 EGLSIPTNIVTD

-1227 LNMSVSKQEIVADG
+1227 LTMSVSKQEIVADG

>member
-37 NSFASSGNKDVTQI
+37 NSFASSGNKDVTQT

-286 GQSNTHDTTFGV
+286 GQSNVHDTTFGV

-433 MNISVTD
+433 MNISVNNSD
-440 SGVSTADSSF
+440 VSTADSSF

-461 ADSQSTYPI
+461 ADGQSTYPI

-482 TGLADDIEMSV
+482 TGLAD
-493 EFTADS
+493 
-499 NSARQRETVTAPSL
+499 N
-513 GAVKEISAGVYRS
+513 
-526 VLTAGSQAGTVR
+526 
-538 VTAKVQGKTFTLNI
+538 
-552 KQAAI
+552 
-557 TDSDVSTAD
+557 
-566 SSFTLDGDS
+566 
-575 SPTISADSQS
+575 
-585 TYPIVL
+585 
-591 SLKDS
+591 
-596 NGKALTGLADDIE
+596 
-609 MSVEFT
+609 
-615 ADSNSARQRETVTAP
+615 
-630 SLGAVEEISAGVY
+630 
-643 RSVLTAGSQA
+643 
-653 GTVRVTAKVQGKTF
+653 
-667 TLNIKQAA
+667 
-675 ITDSDVS
+675 
-682 TADSSFTLD
+682 
-691 GDSSPTISADSQ
+691 
-703 STYPIVLSL
+703 
-712 KDSNGKALTGLA
+712 
-724 DDIEMSVEFTA
+724 
-735 DSNSAR
+735 
-741 QRETVTAPSLGAV
+741 
-754 EEISAGVYRSVLAA
+754 
-768 GSQAGT
+768 
-774 VRVTAKVQG
+774 
-783 KTFTLNIKQAAITDS
+783 
-798 DVSTADSS
+798 
-806 FTLDGDSSPTISA
+806 
-819 DSQSTYPIVLSLKD
+819 
-833 SNGKALTGLA
+833 
-843 DDIEM
+843 IEM

-1227 LNMSVSKQEIVADG
+1227 LTMSVSKQEIVADG

-1514 KAKITNSKNTYEKT
+1514 KAKITHSKNTYEKT

>member
-37 NSFASSGNKDVTQI
+37 NSFASSGNKDVTQT

-286 GQSNTHDTTFGV
+286 GQSNVHDTTFGV

-401 ITLPAYKSEGVNSWN
+401 ITLPAYKSGDVNSWN

-433 MNISVTD
+433 MNISVNN
-440 SGVSTADSSF
+440 SG
-450 TLDGDSSPTIS
+450 
-461 ADSQSTYPI
+461 
-470 VLSLKDSNGKAL
+470 
-482 TGLADDIEMSV
+482 
-493 EFTADS
+493 
-499 NSARQRETVTAPSL
+499 
-513 GAVKEISAGVYRS
+513 
-526 VLTAGSQAGTVR
+526 
-538 VTAKVQGKTFTLNI
+538 
-552 KQAAI
+552 
-557 TDSDVSTAD
+557 VSTAD

-643 RSVLTAGSQA
+643 HSVLT
-653 GTVRVTAKVQGKTF
+653 
-667 TLNIKQAA
+667 
-675 ITDSDVS
+675 
-682 TADSSFTLD
+682 
-691 GDSSPTISADSQ
+691 
-703 STYPIVLSL
+703 
-712 KDSNGKALTGLA
+712 
-724 DDIEMSVEFTA
+724 
-735 DSNSAR
+735 
-741 QRETVTAPSLGAV
+741 
-754 EEISAGVYRSVLAA
+754 
-768 GSQAGT
+768 
-774 VRVTAKVQG
+774 
-783 KTFTLNIKQAAITDS
+783 
-798 DVSTADSS
+798 
-806 FTLDGDSSPTISA
+806 
-819 DSQSTYPIVLSLKD
+819 
-833 SNGKALTGLA
+833 
-843 DDIEM
+843 
-848 SVEFTADSNSA
+848 
-859 RQRET
+859 
-864 VTAPSLGAVEEIS
+864 
-877 AGVYRS
+877 
-883 VLAAGSQAGT
+883 AGSQAGT

-1227 LNMSVSKQEIVADG
+1227 LTMSVSKQEIVADG
-1241 SENATVNIQLVDA
+1241 CENATVNIQLVDA

-1384 TVTTDENGQA
+1384 TVTTDKNGQA

>member
-37 NSFASSGNKDVTQI
+37 NSFASSGNKDVTQT

-286 GQSNTHDTTFGV
+286 GQSNVHDTTFGV

-513 GAVKEISAGVYRS
+513 GAV
-526 VLTAGSQAGTVR
+526 
-538 VTAKVQGKTFTLNI
+538 
-552 KQAAI
+552 
-557 TDSDVSTAD
+557 
-566 SSFTLDGDS
+566 
-575 SPTISADSQS
+575 
-585 TYPIVL
+585 
-591 SLKDS
+591 
-596 NGKALTGLADDIE
+596 
-609 MSVEFT
+609 
-615 ADSNSARQRETVTAP
+615 
-630 SLGAVEEISAGVY
+630 EEISAGVY
-643 RSVLTAGSQA
+643 HSVLT
-653 GTVRVTAKVQGKTF
+653 
-667 TLNIKQAA
+667 
-675 ITDSDVS
+675 
-682 TADSSFTLD
+682 
-691 GDSSPTISADSQ
+691 
-703 STYPIVLSL
+703 
-712 KDSNGKALTGLA
+712 
-724 DDIEMSVEFTA
+724 
-735 DSNSAR
+735 
-741 QRETVTAPSLGAV
+741 
-754 EEISAGVYRSVLAA
+754 
-768 GSQAGT
+768 
-774 VRVTAKVQG
+774 
-783 KTFTLNIKQAAITDS
+783 
-798 DVSTADSS
+798 
-806 FTLDGDSSPTISA
+806 
-819 DSQSTYPIVLSLKD
+819 
-833 SNGKALTGLA
+833 
-843 DDIEM
+843 
-848 SVEFTADSNSA
+848 
-859 RQRET
+859 
-864 VTAPSLGAVEEIS
+864 
-877 AGVYRS
+877 
-883 VLAAGSQAGT
+883 AGSQAGT

-1227 LNMSVSKQEIVADG
+1227 LTMSVSKQEIVADG

-1463 NPLSGTVEFSAG
+1463 NPLSGTVDFSAG